1 LHKIKNR
8 IMFLTNY
15 RYKECYWNYDSIE
28 SKYKNLLIFR
38 KKQYIS
44 LINIPWRYIM
54 RIRHIISNRFKL
66 EHNIKIVN
74 YWEIKLNQTK
84 IILLI
89 NSEFC
94 IIIIKR
100 LMSLK
105 IRNNINNDILKCKFS
120 IKHKEKYSILILNK
134 IKL

>member
-1 LHKIKNR
+1 
-8 IMFLTNY
+8 
-15 RYKECYWNYDSIE
+15 
-28 SKYKNLLIFR
+28 
-38 KKQYIS
+38 
-44 LINIPWRYIM
+44 M